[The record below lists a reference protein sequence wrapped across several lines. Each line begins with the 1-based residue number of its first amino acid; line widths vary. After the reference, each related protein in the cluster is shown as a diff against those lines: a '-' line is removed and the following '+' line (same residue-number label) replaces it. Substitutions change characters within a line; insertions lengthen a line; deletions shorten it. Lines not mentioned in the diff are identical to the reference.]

1 MVRARI
7 ASATPPRAAVLL
19 AALALIASATLFA
32 SLVGLATPA
41 RAAGECPNVSLTPR
55 AGNAEAIREAVLC
68 LVNRER
74 EAHGESPL
82 LVSAKLTRAAQGHS
96 EDMASGD
103 YFSHYAP
110 SGSSPLDRM
119 RASGY
124 IYSSQ
129 LGYEVGENIAW
140 GTLWLAS
147 PQSIV
152 SSWMASPEHR
162 ANILDAGY
170 RETGIGVSPHPP
182 ASLSGGQAGGLYT
195 QDFGTVFSAGHTARH
210 PGAHGHTGN
219 GGHPRTLSA
228 ERSSGGTHHAHARRG
243 AGSRS
248 FELTRH
254 LGTTKHR
261 RPHRRRAHHRSRRHH
276 GHHHSH
282 RYRHRHRHSRPHRH
296 RAHRHTQR
304 RPRSRA

>member
-1 MVRARI
+1 MARARI
-7 ASATPPRAAVLL
+7 ASPYCGAALLL
-19 AALALIASATLFA
+19 ASLALFA
-32 SLVGLATPA
+32 SLLQCATPA
-41 RAAGECPNVSLTPR
+41 RAASECADTTLTPH
-55 AGNAEAIREAVLC
+55 AGNTEAIREAVLC

-82 LVSAKLTRAAQGHS
+82 VVNAKLAHAAQNHS

-110 SGSSPLDRM
+110 DGSSPLDRM
-119 RASGY
+119 RATGY
-124 IYSSQ
+124 IYSPE

-162 ANILDAGY
+162 ANILNAGY
-170 RETGIGVSPHPP
+170 RETGIGVSPHAP

-195 QDFGTVFSAGHTARH
+195 QDFGTIFSAGHTARH
-210 PGAHGHTGN
+210 PATHRHSGSGE
-219 GGHPRTLSA
+219 HPRTLSA
-228 ERSSGGTHHAHARRG
+228 EHSSGGAHHARARRG
-243 AGSRS
+243 SGSRS

-254 LGTTKHR
+254 IAATKHHPR
-261 RPHRRRAHHRSRRHH
+261 HGRHSHHRRSRRHRRH
-276 GHHHSH
+276 RRHHRH
-282 RYRHRHRHSRPHRH
+282 RHHRHRRHRHRRHRH
-296 RAHRHTQR
+296 RAHRHIRRR
-304 RPRSRA
+304 RPSRA